1 MSYGKTDPLS
11 LVLFGGSAGSMVLFE
26 EILQI
31 LKGPLAFAAVFV
43 LHRGKASTA
52 MLPAIFRNK
61 TNVFMSEPQ
70 HLDPVEPDSIY
81 FAIPDYHLLIGPDKR
96 FYYDASEK
104 DFFSRPSI
112 DATFLSAA
120 FSGIPVKAAMLFSGS
135 SADGAFGLKVLA
147 ERGNATFVLD
157 PAEAESA
164 RMPQA
169 ALQQHSGH
177 KVISRHNFSNTI
189 EELLYTRST

>member
-1 MSYGKTDPLS
+1 MNHGITNPLS

-31 LKGPLAFAAVFV
+31 LERPLSFAAVFV
-43 LHRGKASTA
+43 LHRGKASSA
-52 MLPAIFRNK
+52 VFPRIFKNK

-96 FYYDASEK
+96 FYYDSSEK

-112 DATFLSAA
+112 DATFISAA

-147 ERGNATFVLD
+147 ERGSATYVLD
-157 PAEAESA
+157 PADAESK
-164 RMPQA
+164 RMPEA
-169 ALQQHSGH
+169 ALQQYSGH
-177 KVISRHNFSNTI
+177 KVLSRGHFSNTI
-189 EELLYTRST
+189 KEILHTHST